1 MEPLIFVPPN
11 EVITPDSI
19 DWWPPSLA
27 LIGLIIAAIALVTW
41 IVIVIKRY
49 RAAFAARRQAV
60 SELHTLLTKNTTN
73 NTANNTDTSYQLAMV
88 NQILKRVA
96 LHYYP
101 SESANIALL
110 HGQDWS
116 TWLCD
121 KMTSKS
127 IKQASPDYAASLLL
141 LNQSMYQS
149 AAQLPTVLT
158 LPTAIDIAQM
168 WCKKGLP
175 RFNVFTM
182 QLSAPRSGFP
192 IGAIKHG

>member
-60 SELHTLLTKNTTN
+60 SELYALLTE
-73 NTANNTDTSYQLAMV
+73 NTANNTDTSSQLAMV

-149 AAQLPTVLT
+149 AAQLTTV
-158 LPTAIDIAQM
+158 
-168 WCKKGLP
+168 
-175 RFNVFTM
+175 
-182 QLSAPRSGFP
+182 
-192 IGAIKHG
+192 

>member
-27 LIGLIIAAIALVTW
+27 LIGLIIVAVGLVTW

-49 RAAFAARRQAV
+49 RVAFAARRQAV
-60 SELHTLLTKNTTN
+60 SELHALLTENTV
-73 NTANNTDTSYQLAMV
+73 NNTDTSSQLAMV

-127 IKQASPDYAASLLL
+127 IKQSSPDYAASLLL

-149 AAQLPTVLT
+149 AAQLSTVLT
-158 LPTAIDIAQM
+158 LPAAIDIAQM

>member
-60 SELHTLLTKNTTN
+60 SELHALLTE
-73 NTANNTDTSYQLAMV
+73 NTANNTNTSSQLAMV

-149 AAQLPTVLT
+149 AAQLSTVLT
-158 LPTAIDIAQM
+158 LSSAIDLAQI

-175 RFNVFTM
+175 GFNVFTM